1 MPHRMIDVILSLAGI
16 ERDLTVSDL
25 KKAQRIALVKT
36 MKAMPLTV
44 TGTRPISEAIVTAG
58 GVSVKEINP
67 STMESKVVKNYIW
80 RAKCL
85 MSMHLLAATICR
97 LLSPQGI
104 WRRFPQ

>member
-1 MPHRMIDVILSLAGI
+1 MAGALQDLMPHRMIDVILSLAGI

-36 MKAMPLTV
+36 
-44 TGTRPISEAIVTAG
+44 
-58 GVSVKEINP
+58 
-67 STMESKVVKNYIW
+67 
-80 RAKCL
+80 KCL

>member
-58 GVSVKEINP
+58 AFPSRKSIRPRWNP
-67 STMESKVVKNYIW
+67 KWLKIIYGGRS
-80 RAKCL
+80 A
-85 MSMHLLAATICR
+85 
-97 LLSPQGI
+97 
-104 WRRFPQ
+104 